1 MKTAVPMLAVGT
13 LLWLAA
19 PVQAQDI
26 GTAGQDALERARSGT
41 VVQWRNPDDGIGGT
55 FVPKPAFQ
63 DSSGRICREFNQT
76 VLIGNRQQEAWGT
89 ACRQSDGSWKLQ
101 RADVADVPQVR
112 YESPTPVYV
121 PAPVYA
127 PAPVYVP
134 APRVIYYPQPHYYP
148 RPYYGSSIHIG
159 IGSGHRRHHH
169 HHRRHW

>member
-1 MKTAVPMLAVGT
+1 MKTAAPIFAAGV

-19 PVQAQDI
+19 PVVAQEI

-76 VLIGNRQQEAWGT
+76 VMIGNRQQEAWGT

-112 YESPTPVYV
+112 YAAPAPVYV

-127 PAPVYVP
+127 PP
-134 APRVIYYPQPHYYP
+134 PRVIYYPQPYYYP

-159 IGSGHRRHHH
+159 IGSRYRHHRH
-169 HHRRHW
+169 RHHRHW

>member
-1 MKTAVPMLAVGT
+1 MKPAVLLLAAGA
-13 LLWLAA
+13 LLWLATPA
-19 PVQAQDI
+19 LAQDI

-55 FVPKPAFQ
+55 FVPRPAFQ
-63 DSSGRICREFNQT
+63 DPSGRICREFTQT
-76 VLIGNRQQEAWGT
+76 VMIGNRQQEAWGT

-112 YESPTPVYV
+112 HVTPAPVYL

-127 PAPVYVP
+127 PP
-134 APRVIYYPQPHYYP
+134 PRVIYYPQPYYYP

-169 HHRRHW
+169 RHRRHW